1 MYCLAAGAAARPE
14 CNVGGARLCLN
25 LRCALSRVSQ
35 FCSCVKV
42 RRPIR
47 RSTAVMSELL
57 ELDTLTALPWEVL
70 EYILS
75 CLSAEDLG
83 RQARLQEY
91 CTYRT
96 RCEPSVLIFSLFQAV
111 LRV

>member
-1 MYCLAAGAAARPE
+1 MWEGLGYVF
-14 CNVGGARLCLN
+14 NTLN

-35 FCSCVKV
+35 FCSCVKA

-47 RSTAVMSELL
+47 RSTAVMSELP

-83 RQARLQEY
+83 RQA
-91 CTYRT
+91 
-96 RCEPSVLIFSLFQAV
+96 PSASGILH
-111 LRV
+111 